1 MERSESVKR
10 ALFVFWVALLLVLPL
25 ALSACGGERSIK
37 GQVASV
43 DATTRTFSVQA
54 TDGKK
59 YDFKVPSGS
68 AKVDLTQI
76 KEHMDEKKEIEV
88 RYTGDSAPY
97 EATYAH

>member
-1 MERSESVKR
+1 MKRSFV
-10 ALFVFWVALLLVLPL
+10 VFWFALVLILPL
-25 ALSACGGERSIK
+25 ALSACGGGEQSIK
-37 GQVASV
+37 GTVSSV
-43 DATTRTFSVQA
+43 DATARTFSVQA

-68 AKVDLTQI
+68 AKVDLTHI

-88 RYTGDSAPY
+88 RYTGDTAPY

>member
-1 MERSESVKR
+1 LKR
-10 ALFVFWVALLLVLPL
+10 ALLTTWVAFLLVLPL

-54 TDGKK
+54 TNGKK

-68 AKVDLTQI
+68 AKVDLTHI
-76 KEHMDEKKEIEV
+76 KEHMDEKQEVEV
-88 RYTGDSAPY
+88 RYTGDTAPY